1 MEQLDLILHN
11 LWLGCNQLTTVSG
24 LAALF
29 GGTLFGIVVGA
40 IPGLSPAMG
49 VALLIPF
56 TYSMP
61 PSHAFILFVA
71 AYQAANYGGSI
82 TAIAINTPGTP
93 SSAVTAIDGYE
104 LTKRG
109 QSGVALSTSLYASVA
124 GGFIGA
130 IILLLVALPLA
141 SIALMFGPA
150 EYCCLAFL
158 GLTTVVS
165 FGKGNYL
172 KSLSSLFLGLLLS
185 CVGLDPFSGTARF
198 TFGQISL
205 FDGISLVPAMI
216 GLFALSEVFGS
227 EHARASFRQLSDDKE
242 TTLITTTSLP
252 LKPVVRSSII
262 GTLIG
267 IIPGAGATIASFISY
282 AVAKNRSTKA
292 EEFGSG
298 SLEGIA
304 ASEAANSSS
313 VGGALVPLLALGIP
327 GSATDAVL
335 LGALTLHGLVA
346 GPELFISE
354 PDVVYGMLLAVLSS
368 NIFILLLGLIGN
380 KLWIQIVRIPSEIL
394 NALIIS
400 MSILGSYTVSSSTA
414 DCWTCF
420 LFGILG
426 WILKSNKYPLAP
438 VVLGLVLGQ
447 MIELNLRRAHLMGG
461 WLIFIQSPLCVV
473 LLLASFAALFPICI
487 SSPRTKQSGRLEPAA
502 TSCHSNC
509 QK

>member
-1 MEQLDLILHN
+1 MEQLVLILHN
-11 LWLGCNQLTTVSG
+11 MWLGCGQLATLSG
-24 LAALF
+24 FSAIL

-56 TYSMP
+56 TYSMT

-82 TAIAINTPGTP
+82 TAIAINAPGTP

-109 QSGVALSTSLYASVA
+109 QSGAALSTSLYASVV

-216 GLFALSEVFGS
+216 GLFALSEVFRS
-227 EHARASFRQLSDDKE
+227 DLREQLPFE
-242 TTLITTTSLP
+242 LEEEEGTTLVPVASLP
-252 LKPVVRSSII
+252 LRPVLRSSII
-262 GTLIG
+262 GTFIG

-282 AVAKNRSTKA
+282 AVAKNRSTKS

-346 GPELFISE
+346 GPELFVSQ
-354 PDVVYGMLLAVLSS
+354 PTVVYGMLSAVLIS
-368 NIFILLLGLIGN
+368 NIFILLLGLLGN
-380 KLWIQIVRIPSEIL
+380 KLWIQIVKIPSEIL

-400 MSILGSYTVSSSTA
+400 MSILGSYTVSNSTS

-420 LFGILG
+420 LFGVLG
-426 WILKSNKYPLAP
+426 WVLKSNKYPLAP

-461 WLIFIQSPLCVV
+461 WSIFVQSPLCIV
-473 LLLASFAALFPICI
+473 LLLSSLAALLQVMIHR
-487 SSPRTKQSGRLEPAA
+487 SRSEKS
-502 TSCHSNC
+502 
-509 QK
+509 